1 MTISERIK
9 HFMESDFLPE
19 SKPEAQYRVANAL
32 DYIAYHIGQIDKKL
46 EKTIIELEKI
56 VIEVRSPPRG

>member
-9 HFMESDFLPE
+9 HFMESDFLPD

-32 DYIAYHIGQIDKKL
+32 EYIAYHIGQIDKKL
-46 EKTIIELEKI
+46 ETTTLN
-56 VIEVRSPPRG
+56 